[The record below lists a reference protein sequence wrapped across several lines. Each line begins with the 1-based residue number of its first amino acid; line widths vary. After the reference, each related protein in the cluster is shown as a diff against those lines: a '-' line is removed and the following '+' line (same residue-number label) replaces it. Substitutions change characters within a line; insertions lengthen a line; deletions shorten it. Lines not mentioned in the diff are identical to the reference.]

1 MNTQEENIYEIIFS
15 MQSGIKY
22 FLGFIILSN
31 FVLIFA
37 LRFQIRIT
45 NKVKSMFG
53 IQSIQDD
60 LKKIRSVLL
69 IIAHPDDEIM
79 FWSPTLKK
87 LLALNIKVKVLC
99 LSNGNYNGIGDI
111 RTEEFKAVSKSMHME
126 DNVILNV
133 PELQDDI
140 TKKWDAKVVSKK
152 IDDFLKK
159 NNDIDTILT
168 FDENGVTK
176 HPNHISCYDGLVYYL
191 KANRKEVKEKKT
203 QIYLLDTF
211 NPISQYTIFIP
222 FWTFFFKQNGYFSWN
237 FLFSYQHMSIYKSQ
251 FNIMR
256 RLHVLLSGYSYCNSY
271 TKVVLQ

>member
-1 MNTQEENIYEIIFS
+1 
-15 MQSGIKY
+15 MQSGIQY

-45 NKVKSMFG
+45 NKVKYMFG

-140 TKKWDAKVVSKK
+140 TKKWDAKVVSQK

-176 HPNHISCYDGLVYYL
+176 HPNHISCFFGLVYYL
-191 KANRKEVKEKKT
+191 KANR
-203 QIYLLDTF
+203 
-211 NPISQYTIFIP
+211 
-222 FWTFFFKQNGYFSWN
+222 
-237 FLFSYQHMSIYKSQ
+237 
-251 FNIMR
+251 
-256 RLHVLLSGYSYCNSY
+256 
-271 TKVVLQ
+271 